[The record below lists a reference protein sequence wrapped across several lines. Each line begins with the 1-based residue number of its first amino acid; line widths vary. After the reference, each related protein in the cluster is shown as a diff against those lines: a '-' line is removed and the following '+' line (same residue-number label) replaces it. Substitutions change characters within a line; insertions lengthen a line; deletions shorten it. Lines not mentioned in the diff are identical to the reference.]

1 MRQAAY
7 SSLNSPGQFVSID
20 KNLHGVRMGYG
31 GLILGQSAFPGFNN
45 EAVFVAFDRACPVE
59 VSASVSVELK
69 NDGVGKA
76 VCSKCKTEYD
86 LNNGGAPKGKGTEY
100 LRTYQVTRVNEYV
113 LRVQNR

>member
-76 VCSKCKTEYD
+76 VCPKCKTEYD